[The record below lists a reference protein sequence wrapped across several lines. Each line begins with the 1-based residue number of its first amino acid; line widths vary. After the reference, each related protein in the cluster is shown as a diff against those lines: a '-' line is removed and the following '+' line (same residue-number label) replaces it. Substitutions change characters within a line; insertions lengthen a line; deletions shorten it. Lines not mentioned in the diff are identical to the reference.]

1 MANAWESSAFSWVGL
16 AFIVERPAMGFRAST
31 ALKETAPSPGAR
43 RIIGALSGIRE
54 LRISKERNQFL
65 SSTETT
71 PQPNSKTRRCAIAIW
86 SIVVSFIIGGKT
98 LLQRTARGPGKRN
111 HHV

>member
-1 MANAWESSAFSWVGL
+1 MTNAWALSALWCVGL
-16 AFIVERPAMGFRAST
+16 AFIEKRPAMSFRAST

-43 RIIGALSGIRE
+43 RIIGALSGTRE
-54 LRISKERNQFL
+54 LRISKKRNQFL

-71 PQPNSKTRRCAIAIW
+71 PQPNSKTRRCAIADW
-86 SIVVSFIIGGKT
+86 SIVVPFIIGGKS
-98 LLQRTARGPGKRN
+98 LLQPAAQRPGKRS

>member
-1 MANAWESSAFSWVGL
+1 MANSWAFSAFLWVGL
-16 AFIVERPAMGFRAST
+16 AFIVKRPAMGFRAST

-43 RIIGALSGIRE
+43 RIIGALSGTRE

-71 PQPNSKTRRCAIAIW
+71 PQPNSKTRRCTIADW
-86 SIVVSFIIGGKT
+86 SLVVPFIIGGKS
-98 LLQRTARGPGKRN
+98 LLQPTA
-111 HHV
+111 